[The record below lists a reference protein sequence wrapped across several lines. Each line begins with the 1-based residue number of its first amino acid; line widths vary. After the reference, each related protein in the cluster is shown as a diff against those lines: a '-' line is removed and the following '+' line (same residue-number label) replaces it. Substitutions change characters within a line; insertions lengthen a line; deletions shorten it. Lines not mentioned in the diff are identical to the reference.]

1 MDERSIPGLVSPSIR
16 STISL
21 SLYLPSFHLCIPPSF
36 LWSTPPFSRHL
47 LHPQSLAKA
56 PQLPECIHESG
67 NHRIDR
73 WCASLEF
80 QSAWPAAGT
89 SPFFCLANGR
99 LNESGSGISRLICVA
114 SKLPEKARRDEPGPA
129 QLHAFCSQDYDTREI
144 YAHIIWDV
152 VQRGRERDEE
162 WGAERQ
168 GDEDTAGWESLHITS
183 QQMPHLEVWQE
194 MKVHESSK
202 DDKVLYVHMY
212 VTCWLFVGQ
221 SNV

>member
-21 SLYLPSFHLCIPPSF
+21 SLYLPCFHLCIPPSF
-36 LWSTPPFSRHL
+36 LWSTPPFSKHL

-56 PQLPECIHESG
+56 LQLPECIHESG

-89 SPFFCLANGR
+89 IPFFCLANGR

-152 VQRGRERDEE
+152 VQRGRER
-162 WGAERQ
+162 WGMGR
-168 GDEDTAGWESLHITS
+168 WETGRWGHSWMRESPYNITTDATPWSLTRN
-183 QQMPHLEVWQE
+183 
-194 MKVHESSK
+194 ESSWK
-202 DDKVLYVHMY
+202 FKEQQSIICAYVCDMLI
-212 VTCWLFVGQ
+212 VCRPEQ
-221 SNV
+221 C

>member
-1 MDERSIPGLVSPSIR
+1 MDESSIPGLVSPSIR

-21 SLYLPSFHLCIPPSF
+21 CLYLPPFLLCIPPSS
-36 LWSTPPFSRHL
+36 LWSTPPFSKHL

-56 PQLPECIHESG
+56 LQLPECIHESG

-89 SPFFCLANGR
+89 GPFFCLANGC

-114 SKLPEKARRDEPGPA
+114 SKLPEKARRDEPSPA

-152 VQRGRERDEE
+152 VQREKERER
-162 WGAERQ
+162 
-168 GDEDTAGWESLHITS
+168 
-183 QQMPHLEVWQE
+183 
-194 MKVHESSK
+194 
-202 DDKVLYVHMY
+202 
-212 VTCWLFVGQ
+212 
-221 SNV
+221 